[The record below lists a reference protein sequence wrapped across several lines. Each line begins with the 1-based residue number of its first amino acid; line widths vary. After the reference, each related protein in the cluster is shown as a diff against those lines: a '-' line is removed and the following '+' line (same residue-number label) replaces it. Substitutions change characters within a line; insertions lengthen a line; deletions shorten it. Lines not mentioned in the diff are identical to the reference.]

1 MSVTVLILLAALTA
15 ASAADRDLSALVGK
29 LVSAEPA
36 ERATATESLKVLG
49 REALPALK
57 SAMKTGDIALR
68 ERALALWEAIQRDLM
83 PRPSLVRLVGQ
94 NRPMAT
100 VLKDLETQTG
110 LAMRIDQSSL
120 QDVVALHEP
129 APITFWTALE
139 RLELRGIYHHDP
151 GNGKFP
157 ALELRK
163 QAAWVFTSTAGPFRF
178 ALTGLHLHRNRRLIG
193 GPWVQIDRFGQRINV
208 PREEPEGES
217 ATFFGGLEVM
227 VEPRMWFT
235 QEAPARLTEAT
246 DDRGQSLVPE
256 AAGSETKLSDNAHFA
271 FYAGAGVT
279 QVRTEFRLR
288 VTDDASRVAR
298 LRGVVPV
305 MLHVR
310 RPEPTLIIPLS
321 SAAGKVFR
329 CDDAEFTI
337 ESVNDS
343 PMDTIVSMNV
353 RLNVDKA
360 ELPRNGDAELI
371 TTRLRAMGAHQLQ
384 LTDPGGTVLADS
396 TSSGSG
402 GGNRTP
408 AFYHW
413 TIRTFQNGHATHLR
427 YYSMLR
433 VRSEAAFDFQ
443 EVPLP

>member
-1 MSVTVLILLAALTA
+1 V
-15 ASAADRDLSALVGK
+15 
-29 LVSAEPA
+29 
-36 ERATATESLKVLG
+36 
-49 REALPALK
+49 
-57 SAMKTGDIALR
+57 
-68 ERALALWEAIQRDLM
+68 
-83 PRPSLVRLVGQ
+83 
-94 NRPMAT
+94 
-100 VLKDLETQTG
+100 
-110 LAMRIDQSSL
+110 
-120 QDVVALHEP
+120 
-129 APITFWTALE
+129 
-139 RLELRGIYHHDP
+139 
-151 GNGKFP
+151 
-157 ALELRK
+157 
-163 QAAWVFTSTAGPFRF
+163 WVFTSTAGPFRF
-178 ALTGLHLHRNRRLIG
+178 ALTGLYLHRDRRLIS

-208 PREEPEGES
+208 PREEPKGDS
-217 ATFFGGLEVM
+217 ATFVGGLEVM

-246 DDRGQSLVPE
+246 DNRGRSLVPE

-288 VTDDASRVAR
+288 VTDDASQVAR

-310 RPEPTLIIPLS
+310 CPEPSLMIPLS

-329 CDDAEFTI
+329 CDDGEFTI
-337 ESVNDS
+337 QSVNDS
-343 PMDTIVSMNV
+343 PTDTIVSMTV
-353 RLNVDKA
+353 RLNVDRA
-360 ELPRNGDAELI
+360 DLPRNADAELI
-371 TTRLRAMGAHQLQ
+371 TTRLRTMGTHQLQ

-408 AFYHW
+408 ALYHW
-413 TIRTFQNGHATHLR
+413 TIRTFQNRHATHLR

-433 VRSEAAFDFQ
+433 VRSEAAFEFQ